1 VSGQCEDGPGAEG
14 ADSHFFGQY
23 TFSGSKVSGEERW
36 LLTANEKWKK
46 RGGLDCQIRWTVEGT
61 KTAAPS
67 TCGSCAY
74 GIELHAEPDMAASTC
89 PEEMLT
95 GRRAPTGEM
104 VGGEAVPF
112 DQSYGVSV
120 QGDKATLRFA
130 KSGKVLAEGYAN
142 ADAITWVSDHAC
154 KWF

>member
-1 VSGQCEDGPGAEG
+1 
-14 ADSHFFGQY
+14 
-23 TFSGSKVSGEERW
+23 
-36 LLTANEKWKK
+36 
-46 RGGLDCQIRWTVEGT
+46 
-61 KTAAPS
+61 
-67 TCGSCAY
+67 
-74 GIELHAEPDMAASTC
+74 MASSTC

-120 QGDKATLRFA
+120 QGDKATIRFA

-142 ADAITWVSDHAC
+142 DDAVTWVSDHAC